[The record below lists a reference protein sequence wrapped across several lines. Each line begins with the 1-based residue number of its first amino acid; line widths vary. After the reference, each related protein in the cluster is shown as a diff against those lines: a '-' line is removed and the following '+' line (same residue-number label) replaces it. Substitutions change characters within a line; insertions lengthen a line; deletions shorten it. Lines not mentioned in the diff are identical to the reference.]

1 MSSVKLSHADESLLE
16 KGLSFIPTPKL
27 LPVANILENKNKLI
41 RSIRIKCAFKDNSR
55 VFDSKKKTFVEK
67 STWIPNN
74 AILFRNG
81 TLASALQTIEKIETF
96 TTEIIRGNKLCEK
109 TGKQYIVSEERYN
122 LSPQEFS
129 AINKIKNN
137 KDIVI
142 KPADKGGS
150 IVIMDR
156 DNYLT
161 EAYKQL
167 DDQNYYKKLDNPIFQ
182 NNKDNIKKVLTCMFN
197 DGFISKKQLEY
208 LSGPDDPRPRRFYIL
223 PKIHKNINS
232 WPLPSKMPPGRPVVS
247 DIDSESYRVSDYV
260 DSYLKPLACKHPSY
274 IKNSYDFIDKIK
286 NCNINK
292 DTYLVTGDVT
302 SLYTNMK
309 HDIMLSSIKKVFNT
323 YPDPN
328 RPENYLIKL
337 LKLMIEN
344 NDFQFNSETYLQICG
359 CPQGKIIGPSAANI
373 YLIDFDKA
381 AMLDFR
387 IKPSLFFRFLDDV
400 FLLWNGSLEELK
412 EFENFLNSLIPG
424 IEIKLEASLV
434 SVNFLDITI
443 YKNQLSN
450 NTFSLGTKIYV
461 KPTDTQ
467 NLLHT
472 ESFHPPH
479 TTKGILKS
487 QLIRYKR
494 ISSTW
499 EDYIGSA
506 KTLFQNL
513 RGRGYSWGKMWDE
526 LKYIWF
532 YYNDN
537 VIKSN
542 HVNTNS
548 NLFPII
554 VHYDKIGR
562 QLGQKYRE
570 ILNDSNLFNN
580 SKFLL
585 AYKNHKN
592 LGKSL
597 INSLMKIADET
608 ETIKYFCSKCNNNRC
623 KACNYITGGST
634 FSSSKTNKTFHLK
647 HDINCKSKNL
657 IYLITC
663 QHCHKQY
670 VGQTSMILADRINNH
685 LSCIR
690 TQKNNPIGVHFN
702 LPNHNLKDFSIQGIE
717 LIKSNNNITQILNNR
732 ETYWQHTLQTFFP
745 LGINHL
751 NFNYLQNTP

>member
-1 MSSVKLSHADESLLE
+1 MNFSQGEETLLE

-27 LPVANILENKNKLI
+27 LPISNILENKNKLI
-41 RSIRIKCAFKDNSR
+41 RNIKIKCAFKNNSR
-55 VFDSKKKTFVEK
+55 DFNPKNKTFVEK
-67 STWIPNN
+67 STWIPDN
-74 AILFRNG
+74 ALLFRNG
-81 TLASALQTIEKIETF
+81 TLSSALETINKIENLTD
-96 TTEIIRGNKLCEK
+96 EIIKENKLCEK
-109 TGKQYIVSEERYN
+109 FGKSFIVSNERYN
-122 LSPQEFS
+122 LTNQEFS
-129 AINKIKNN
+129 ALNRLKNN

-156 DNYLT
+156 NNYLF

-167 DDQNYYKKLDNPIFQ
+167 NDQNYYKKLKGPIFH
-182 NNKDNIKKVLTCMFN
+182 NNKTKIEKVLTDMYN
-197 DGFISKKQLEY
+197 DGYITKRQLEY
-208 LSGPDDPRPRRFYIL
+208 LSGPVDPRPRRFYIL
-223 PKIHKNINS
+223 PKIHKKGDT
-232 WPLPSKMPPGRPVVS
+232 WPIPNRMPPGRPVVS

-260 DSYLKPLACKHPSY
+260 DFFLKPLACKHPSY

-286 NCNINK
+286 NCPINK
-292 DTYLVTGDVT
+292 HTYLVTGDVT

-309 HDIMLSSIKKVFNT
+309 HDIMLSSIKKIFET

-328 RPENYLIKL
+328 RPVNHLLKL

-344 NDFQFNSETYLQICG
+344 NDFEFNSETYLQICG

-373 YLIDFDKA
+373 YMIDFDKA
-381 AMLDFR
+381 AMSDFK
-387 IKPSLFFRFLDDV
+387 IKPSIFFRFLDDV

-412 EFENFLNSLIPG
+412 EYETFLNNLIPG
-424 IEIKLEASLV
+424 IEIKLEASLI

-443 YKNQLSN
+443 YKNQNSSN

-472 ESFHPPH
+472 KSFHPPH

-499 EDYIGSA
+499 EDYVEAA

-513 RGRGYSWGKMWDE
+513 RSRGYSWVKMWDE

-532 YYNDN
+532 YYTDNPQINNKNNDDKLN
-537 VIKSN
+537 P
-542 HVNTNS
+542 

-554 VHYDKIGR
+554 IHFDKIGTK
-562 QLGQKYRE
+562 LGQKYRD
-570 ILNDSNLFNN
+570 ILTDSKLFDNT
-580 SKFLL
+580 KFLL

-592 LGKSL
+592 VGKCL
-597 INSLMKIADET
+597 INSVIKIADET
-608 ETIKYFCSKCNNNRC
+608 EKQKFFSKKCISQKC
-623 KACNYITGGST
+623 KACHHVSEGST
-634 FSSSKTNKTFHLK
+634 FSSHNTKRKFNLK
-647 HDINCKSKNL
+647 QNITCKSKNL
-657 IYLITC
+657 IYLVTC
-663 QHCHKQY
+663 RKCRKQY
-670 VGQTSMILADRINNH
+670 VGQTSRTLAERINNH

-690 TQKNNPIGVHFN
+690 THKHNPISLHFN
-702 LPNHNLKDFSIQGIE
+702 MPDHSVKDFNIQGIE
-717 LIKSNNNITQILNNR
+717 LINTKTNVAEILNNK
-732 ETYWQHTLQTFFP
+732 ETYWQDTLQTIFP

-751 NFNYLQNTP
+751 NYNYV

>member
-1 MSSVKLSHADESLLE
+1 
-16 KGLSFIPTPKL
+16 
-27 LPVANILENKNKLI
+27 
-41 RSIRIKCAFKDNSR
+41 
-55 VFDSKKKTFVEK
+55 
-67 STWIPNN
+67 
-74 AILFRNG
+74 
-81 TLASALQTIEKIETF
+81 
-96 TTEIIRGNKLCEK
+96 
-109 TGKQYIVSEERYN
+109 
-122 LSPQEFS
+122 
-129 AINKIKNN
+129 
-137 KDIVI
+137 
-142 KPADKGGS
+142 
-150 IVIMDR
+150 
-156 DNYLT
+156 
-161 EAYKQL
+161 
-167 DDQNYYKKLDNPIFQ
+167 
-182 NNKDNIKKVLTCMFN
+182 
-197 DGFISKKQLEY
+197 
-208 LSGPDDPRPRRFYIL
+208 
-223 PKIHKNINS
+223 
-232 WPLPSKMPPGRPVVS
+232 
-247 DIDSESYRVSDYV
+247 
-260 DSYLKPLACKHPSY
+260 
-274 IKNSYDFIDKIK
+274 
-286 NCNINK
+286 
-292 DTYLVTGDVT
+292 
-302 SLYTNMK
+302 
-309 HDIMLSSIKKVFNT
+309 
-323 YPDPN
+323 
-328 RPENYLIKL
+328 
-337 LKLMIEN
+337 MIEN
-344 NDFQFNSETYLQICG
+344 NDFEFNSETYHQICG

-381 AMLDFR
+381 AMSDFR

-412 EFENFLNSLIPG
+412 EYENFLNSLIPG

-434 SVNFLDITI
+434 SVNFLDVTI
-443 YKNQLSN
+443 YKNQLSSN

-472 ESFHPPH
+472 KSFHPPH

-499 EDYIGSA
+499 EDFIGAA

-537 VIKSN
+537 VTKSN
-542 HVNTNS
+542 DVNTNA

-554 VHYDKIGR
+554 IHYDKIGR

-592 LGKSL
+592 LGKYL
-597 INSLMKIADET
+597 INSVIKIADET
-608 ETIKYFCSKCNNNRC
+608 EKTHKYCCRTCNSKRC

-634 FSSSKTNKTFHLK
+634 FSSSNMNKKFNLRQ
-647 HDINCKSKNL
+647 DINCKSKNL

-663 QHCHKQY
+663 RQCHKQY
-670 VGQTSMILADRINNH
+670 VGQTSMTLTDRINNH

-690 TQKNNPIGVHFN
+690 THKKNPIGIHFN
-702 LPNHNLKDFSIQGIE
+702 MPNHNLNDFSIQGIE
-717 LIKSNNNITQILNNR
+717 LITSKNNIPEILDNK
-732 ETYWQHTLQTFFP
+732 ETYWQHTLQTLFP

-751 NFNYLQNTP
+751 NFNYL